1 MKWRILVQGMKS
13 TQTMNKT
20 QALEEALEIL
30 SVLRL
35 TGVVNLYDKDNLL
48 KCMGHINKML
58 EDLKENENV

>member
-1 MKWRILVQGMKS
+1 MKWRILVQGTKS

-35 TGVVNLYDKDNLL
+35 TGVVNLYDK
-48 KCMGHINKML
+48 
-58 EDLKENENV
+58 ENENV

>member
-1 MKWRILVQGMKS
+1 MKWRILVQGTKS

-48 KCMGHINKML
+48 RCMGHINKML
-58 EDLKENENV
+58 EDLNENENV